1 MMSLG
6 IKPTEI
12 VAINGCKK
20 LFFLTARIKKP
31 VTLFL
36 AWGLVCVL
44 ICASMLASAA
54 EKTND
59 EVFNEA
65 KTWGKAQ
72 STAPKGYIQN
82 NEIKNTV
89 PGYPTSNPW
98 QGELYQGGFGNT
110 KASGAM
116 VATDCKNNPL
126 KSDSKDTEQ
135 CNALNLLQHAA
146 GTNNPYTITQ
156 NDPMIV
162 NTRPI
167 INNPSSGSGGLPF
180 NGQYGD
186 CKDKPINI
194 PEKREEF
201 KCEIYSKIDESSCVV
216 GTQLV
221 FDKNTRYQCDQTVQT
236 IKRESCQKTLT
247 IEMKPCLP
255 NQPTMG
261 QVSGDGGYSLLKNQL
276 DTQMKIKDDCYTMNN
291 SWGNGIYCWQPN
303 KFCDTYPTGIRFI
316 DTGNG
321 RYRSTYS
328 RLCLSLSGQDSGRNS
343 MTLTVPTPWNG
354 TFSLSGTSPV
364 IKPTPCSAGV
374 SSLCRPQY
382 VWKHTAKI
390 LITAAPGSQLY
401 LNLTQVRGG
410 AITPAINK
418 PLYRI
423 TNLANNFEAGQRFIV
438 LGIKQPRC
446 ASYKSVENQYAC
458 TMVTHNVWGLFVFN
472 ETNFD
477 YVGHYNNSVLTNCI
491 NVSNICAL
499 SRALTEQDRPFIVG
513 LDKTYL
519 LNTVIPLVAGK
530 TNEIEVETYAEKN
543 NVSYT
548 FNLTGKCANDTWTG
562 CATLE
567 GASQ

>member
-1 MMSLG
+1 MSLG
-6 IKPTEI
+6 IDRFVI
-12 VAINGCKK
+12 AAQNGSKK
-20 LFFLTARIKKP
+20 ADFLTVLGKNMLMVFVLLWQIANP
-31 VTLFL
+31 VF
-36 AWGLVCVL
+36 
-44 ICASMLASAA
+44 AA

-65 KTWGKAQ
+65 KSWGKGQ

-89 PGYPTSNPW
+89 PFYPTSNPW

-116 VATDCKNNPL
+116 VASDCKTNPL
-126 KSDSKDTEQ
+126 KSESKDTEQ

-146 GTNNPYTITQ
+146 GTNNPYTITD

-167 INNPSSGSGGLPF
+167 VDNPSHASGAGTGGLPF

-186 CKDKPINI
+186 CKNKPINI

-221 FDKNTRYQCDQTVQT
+221 FDKNTRYQCDQTVKT

-261 QVSGDGGYSLLKNQL
+261 QISGDGGYSLLKNKL
-276 DTQMKIKDDCYTMNN
+276 DIQMKSVN
-291 SWGNGIYCWQPN
+291 S
-303 KFCDTYPTGIRFI
+303 KFCTFYPTGTKFI

-321 RYRSTYS
+321 RVVTIYTEH
-328 RLCLSLSGQDSGRNS
+328 CLSLAGQDSGGNE
-343 MTLTVPTPWNG
+343 MTLTVPTPWSG
-354 TFSLSGTSPV
+354 TFNLSGKSPF
-364 IKPTPCSAGV
+364 IKPSPCV
-374 SSLCRPQY
+374 SEPCRPRY
-382 VWKHTAKI
+382 VWSHRAKI

-410 AITPAINK
+410 AINPANSK

-423 TNLANNFEAGQRFIV
+423 INLANNFEAGQRFIV

-446 ASYKSVENQYAC
+446 ADDSTRIEGHVICKMA
-458 TMVTHNVWGLFVFN
+458 THTVWGLFTFN
-472 ETNFD
+472 GTDFD
-477 YVGHYNNSVLTNCI
+477 YAGQYNSASLIACKIQAI
-491 NVSNICAL
+491 NTCLL
-499 SRALTEQDRPFIVG
+499 SQRITELDRPFLVG

-519 LNTVIPLVAGK
+519 LNTVIPLVGGK

-548 FNLTGKCANDTWTG
+548 FNLTGKCANDIWTG
-562 CATLE
+562 CASLE